1 MANYKLVMNDA
12 STYALAALPYE
23 SIIQRKGV
31 NKKVMCIPFG
41 SEIDTVEKVK
51 LITNDELKMSKFE
64 AFNDN
69 QSVRVETDYT
79 VLEQITYETLEVLRD
94 DMPGVYD
101 EVTTFVAKLSK
112 SDSVQDLINSLEE
125 KVKTL
130 TATNASLKSTIENLT
145 NKVTEASTDISNIKD
160 KVTSNDEKVETAVSA
175 INTRIDEVSNTV
187 DSKID
192 EVKNS
197 VDTEKISNQISSVE
211 KEVATLKKDSTST
224 EQFVSEL
231 EAVRNE
237 VSNLKNDI
245 GVDTLSGK
253 DPESLTLDE
262 YKTLRIKDS
271 KNQLDAYLA
280 NNFVESDVHGGK
292 TNKYS
297 ITFEKQQQLTTMIV
311 LATNNENYQP
321 SWNVAGKAATYDWTV
336 DELKALATQID
347 AKVRPLVNKQQNY
360 ERKVTA
366 ATSKEDIDKIV
377 FTLD

>member
-51 LITNDELKMSKFE
+51 LITNDELKMCKFE

-94 DMPGVYD
+94 DMPNVYD

-112 SDSVQDLINSLEE
+112 SDSVQDLINSLED

-130 TATNASLKSTIENLT
+130 TATNASLKSIIDNLT
-145 NKVTEASTDISNIKD
+145 NKVTEASTDINNIKD
-160 KVTSNDEKVETAVSA
+160 KVTSNDEKVETVVSA
-175 INTRIDEVSNTV
+175 INNDINNIKEKVTSNDAKV
-187 DSKID
+187 EKLAEDVA
-192 EVKNS
+192 VKGAI
-197 VDTEKISNQISSVE
+197 DTEKIANEIAEV
-211 KEVATLKKDSTST
+211 KTEVA
-224 EQFVSEL
+224 
-231 EAVRNE
+231 
-237 VSNLKNDI
+237 NLKSGIN
-245 GVDTLSGK
+245 VDKSSEK
-253 DPESLTLDE
+253 DPANLTLDE
-262 YKTLRIKDS
+262 YKALCIKDS
-271 KNQLDAYLA
+271 KDRLEAYLA
-280 NNFVESDVHGGK
+280 NNYVESEIHGGK

-311 LATNNENYQP
+311 LATNNANYQP

-347 AKVRPLVNKQQNY
+347 AKVRPLVLKQQNY
-360 ERKVTA
+360 ERKVLA
-366 ATSKEDIDKIV
+366 ATSVEEINKIEFV
-377 FTLD
+377 LE